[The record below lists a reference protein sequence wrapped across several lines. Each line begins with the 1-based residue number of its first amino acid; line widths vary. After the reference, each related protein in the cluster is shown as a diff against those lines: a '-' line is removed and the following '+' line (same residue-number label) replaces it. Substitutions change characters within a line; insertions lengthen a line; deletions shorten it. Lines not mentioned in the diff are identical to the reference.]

1 MPDTDMPASA
11 RLAQALA
18 RAPDPESLATD
29 ALCHISAALSVLEM
43 HVERS
48 NRAMVVGVH
57 DLLRS
62 YHLNADRAAA
72 EQPVEALASS
82 VLPQMSADLQG
93 LLEIIDRVN
102 DDEMDDPILYAVS
115 YLLRAAKR
123 FSDAAPQA

>member
-1 MPDTDMPASA
+1 MPDTDMHACA

-62 YHLNADRAAA
+62 YHLKADRAAA

-93 LLEIIDRVN
+93 RSEEHTSELQSLAYLVCRLLLEKKK
-102 DDEMDDPILYAVS
+102 
-115 YLLRAAKR
+115 KR
-123 FSDAAPQA
+123 

>member
-1 MPDTDMPASA
+1 MWKDPT
-11 RLAQALA
+11 
-18 RAPDPESLATD
+18 APWWSVSTTCCAATT
-29 ALCHISAALSVLEM
+29 SRQTV
-43 HVERS
+43 
-48 NRAMVVGVH
+48 
-57 DLLRS
+57 
-62 YHLNADRAAA
+62 AAA

>member
-1 MPDTDMPASA
+1 MPDTDMPASVHP
-11 RLAQALA
+11 AQAVA
-18 RAPDPESLATD
+18 SPPDPETLATD

-48 NRAMVVGVH
+48 SRAMVIGVR
-57 DLLRS
+57 DLLRG
-62 YHLNADRAAA
+62 YHHKADRAAA

-102 DDEMDDPILYAVS
+102 DDETDDPILYAVS

-123 FSDAAPQA
+123 FSDAAAQA

>member
-1 MPDTDMPASA
+1 MPDTDMHACA

-62 YHLNADRAAA
+62 YHLKADRAAA

-82 VLPQMSADLQG
+82 V
-93 LLEIIDRVN
+93 DRKSTRLN
-102 DDEMDDPILYAVS
+102 SSHSQISYAVFC
-115 YLLRAAKR
+115 L
-123 FSDAAPQA
+123 

>member
-1 MPDTDMPASA
+1 MNIQLNGENRQLPHT
-11 RLAQALA
+11 
-18 RAPDPESLATD
+18 AT
-29 ALCHISAALSVLEM
+29 
-43 HVERS
+43 
-48 NRAMVVGVH
+48 VH

-62 YHLNADRAAA
+62 YHLKADRAAA